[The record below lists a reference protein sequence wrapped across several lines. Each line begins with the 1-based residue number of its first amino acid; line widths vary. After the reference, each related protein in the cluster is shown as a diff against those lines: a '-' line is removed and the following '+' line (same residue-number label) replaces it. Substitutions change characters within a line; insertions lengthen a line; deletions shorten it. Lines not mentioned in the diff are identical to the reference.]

1 MVFFAVRVQRR
12 GRLQRSGRSL
22 FQIAV
27 ESALDID
34 FQEAQQQS
42 LSCHFLEGLGVTLV
56 VLLGQDDDAPKIE
69 RLFNGSGGGV
79 LNVEKRL
86 KITRLLPRY
95 IGIARRRKT
104 TIESW
109 SAHSPVLNLSSLD
122 LLSMFSLW
130 SKTQKSM
137 PRQAV
142 GGLVTLRTENRAMR
156 HCTKPASAATNLP
169 KITTLS
175 SLTMHLRPRPKLA
188 ASVRMRFLTS
198 VKNHSDVSPSMGT
211 GEAI

>member
-34 FQEAQQQS
+34 FQEARQQS

-56 VLLGQDDDAPKIE
+56 VLLGQDDDALKIE

-86 KITRLLPRY
+86 KITRL
-95 IGIARRRKT
+95 
-104 TIESW
+104 
-109 SAHSPVLNLSSLD
+109 
-122 LLSMFSLW
+122 
-130 SKTQKSM
+130 
-137 PRQAV
+137 
-142 GGLVTLRTENRAMR
+142 
-156 HCTKPASAATNLP
+156 
-169 KITTLS
+169 
-175 SLTMHLRPRPKLA
+175 
-188 ASVRMRFLTS
+188 
-198 VKNHSDVSPSMGT
+198 
-211 GEAI
+211 